1 MKKRSAK
8 LLSILLVGTMALGLG
23 ACSKDV
29 NSNSSTDPEAT
40 AKSDS
45 DISVGIVVKTATNA
59 HFQDIAY
66 GAVLAGQDLGITVKV
81 DNTESESQIEEQV
94 TKCENLIT
102 AGVDAIILTPN
113 DSSGVG
119 GAVDAAHDAGIPFV
133 TMDTEIDNLWGDEQ
147 YEYMPNFIGEDYE
160 EVAYKLGKAICEKMG
175 GTGKVVILR
184 GVDAASSSKQ
194 RTAGLERAISE
205 YDGIEIVDSQSAN
218 YDQDTA
224 VSTLADILQAHSQI
238 DAVMCC
244 NDLMAVGAV
253 TALEENGFEVGENGV
268 LVAGLDGNILALQSI
283 KEGKMYAT
291 SYDYSMLQGYYAVE
305 QAYALIKGEEV
316 PKVTLT
322 PDVIITS
329 DNVDDHMPHM
339 EDVTA
344 WNMGNPI
351 SEVTEA
357 TREYLNAAK
366 ELAEQQ

>member
-1 MKKRSAK
+1 MKRKSSK
-8 LLSILLVGTMALGLG
+8 ILSVLLIGAMAMGIA

-29 NSNSSTDPEAT
+29 DSNSSSNPEAQN
-40 AKSDS
+40 SDS

-66 GAVLAGQDLGITVKV
+66 GAVLAGHDLGITVKV

-133 TMDTEIDNLWGDEQ
+133 TMDTEIDNLWGDSKA
-147 YEYMPNFIGEDYE
+147 EYMPNFIGEDYE
-160 EVAYKLGKAICEKMG
+160 EVAYKLGKAVCEKMG
-175 GTGKVVILR
+175 GTGNVVILR
-184 GVDAASSSKQ
+184 GVDGASSSKQ

-205 YDGIEIVDSQSAN
+205 YDGIQLIDSQSAN
-218 YDQDTA
+218 YDQDQA
-224 VSTLADILQAHSQI
+224 VTTLADILQAHSDV

-253 TALEENGFEVGENGV
+253 TALEENGFDVSENGV

-283 KEGKMYAT
+283 KSGKMYAT
-291 SYDYSMLQGYYAVE
+291 SYDYSFLQGYYGVE

-316 PKVTLT
+316 PEITLT
-322 PDVIITS
+322 PDVVITK
-329 DNVDDHMPHM
+329 DNVDEHLPHM
-339 EDVTA
+339 EEVSS
-344 WNMGNPI
+344 WNMGSAI
-351 SEVTEA
+351 TEVTDA

-366 ELAEQQ
+366 ALAEQ